1 MFHRIKLKGTNE
13 HILINLRNVI
23 RVTLNGKEIC
33 YEMNVIDGGG
43 GFILF
48 NFDTKKYSFTCDS
61 NEQAKKEFDSL
72 CDKVELR

>member
-1 MFHRIKLKGTNE
+1 MFHRIKLKTNE

-33 YEMNVIDGGG
+33 YETNVVDGGG
-43 GFILF
+43 TFILF

-61 NEQAKKEFDSL
+61 NEQAEKEFEIIS
-72 CDKVELR
+72 KKFELK